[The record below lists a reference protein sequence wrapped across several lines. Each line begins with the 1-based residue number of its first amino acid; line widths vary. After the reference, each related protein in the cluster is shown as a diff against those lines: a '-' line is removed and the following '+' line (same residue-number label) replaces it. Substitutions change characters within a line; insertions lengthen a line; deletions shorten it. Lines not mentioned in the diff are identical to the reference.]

1 MSAAA
6 AIPSADPDPDSP
18 STGAPR
24 LWTRSF
30 VNLIVAQSV
39 FGFAYAQFVL
49 LPKLLAVSYHATA
62 RQIGVVMAAFG
73 VASLVAIPVM
83 APAMKRLGCRRA
95 MVVGN
100 LLLAGSALGFI
111 FIHSAGWAAALL
123 RGAHGIAWSL
133 FFAAGMTLVAD
144 VAPRAKLAQAIGL
157 FGAAAL
163 SMSALG
169 PAVAEPMAAR
179 WGAHSVFVLAAVAA
193 AVGAWFCL
201 RLPEAAI
208 AAAPARATASEP
220 SSARTRA
227 SAIIVFAVG
236 GLAATGVVTFVA
248 PFALQHH
255 IEIVRGFFVAYTV
268 TALAMRIGGARVT
281 DRLGHRRVAL
291 AGCAGYGLVMV
302 VMGGAGP
309 GHLILLG
316 AAFGVAHGVLY
327 PALMAL
333 VIGDLPA
340 DQRPRALAFTNGAIN
355 LGVAGVGVLGT
366 IAEHTGYPAVFMAT
380 GLATVASALLLV
392 RSSPPRGS
400 ASPA

>member
-1 MSAAA
+1 MSA
-6 AIPSADPDPDSP
+6 ADPDPDSP
-18 STGAPR
+18 SMGAPR

-95 MVVGN
+95 MVLGN

-111 FIHSAGWAAALL
+111 FIHSAGLAAALL

-144 VAPRAKLAQAIGL
+144 VAPKARLAQAIGL

-179 WGAHSVFVLAAVAA
+179 WGAHSVFVLAAVVAV
-193 AVGAWFCL
+193 VGAWFCAP
-201 RLPEAAI
+201 RHRIRRAPTP
-208 AAAPARATASEP
+208 APAP
-220 SSARTRA
+220 SSCSRSRA
-227 SAIIVFAVG
+227 W
-236 GLAATGVVTFVA
+236 
-248 PFALQHH
+248 Q
-255 IEIVRGFFVAYTV
+255 
-268 TALAMRIGGARVT
+268 
-281 DRLGHRRVAL
+281 
-291 AGCAGYGLVMV
+291 
-302 VMGGAGP
+302 
-309 GHLILLG
+309 
-316 AAFGVAHGVLY
+316 
-327 PALMAL
+327 
-333 VIGDLPA
+333 
-340 DQRPRALAFTNGAIN
+340 
-355 LGVAGVGVLGT
+355 
-366 IAEHTGYPAVFMAT
+366 
-380 GLATVASALLLV
+380 
-392 RSSPPRGS
+392 PPVS
-400 ASPA
+400 

>member
-1 MSAAA
+1 M
-6 AIPSADPDPDSP
+6 
-18 STGAPR
+18 GKMGEPR

-30 VNLIVAQSV
+30 INLIVAQSV

-73 VASLVAIPVM
+73 VASLLAIPVM
-83 APAMKRLGCRRA
+83 APVMKRLGCRRA
-95 MVVGN
+95 MLLGN
-100 LLLAGSALGFI
+100 ALLAGSALGFI

-157 FGAAAL
+157 FGGAAL
-163 SMSALG
+163 AMSALG

-179 WGAHSVFVLAAVAA
+179 WGAHSVFVFAAVIAA
-193 AVGAWFCL
+193 AGAWFCL
-201 RLPEAAI
+201 RLPEAVP
-208 AAAPARATASEP
+208 APASARGALSEP
-220 SSARTRA
+220 SSARTRV

-236 GLAATGVVTFVA
+236 GLASAGVVTFVA

-255 IEIVRGFFVAYTV
+255 IDVVRGFFVAYTV
-268 TALAMRIGGARVT
+268 TALAMRIGAARVT

-333 VIGDLPA
+333 VIADLPA
-340 DQRPRALAFTNGAIN
+340 DRRPRALAFTNGAIN
-355 LGVAGVGVLGT
+355 LGVAGVGVLGL
-366 IAEHTGYPAVFMAT
+366 IAEHTGYPGVFVVTGAAT
-380 GLATVASALLLV
+380 FAAAMLLV
-392 RSSPPRGS
+392 GARR
-400 ASPA
+400 APAR